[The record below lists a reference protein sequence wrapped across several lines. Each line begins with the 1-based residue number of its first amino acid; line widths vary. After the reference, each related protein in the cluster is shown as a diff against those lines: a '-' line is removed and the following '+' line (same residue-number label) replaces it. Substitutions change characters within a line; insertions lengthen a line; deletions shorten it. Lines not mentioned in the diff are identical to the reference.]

1 MIVAR
6 RFLTC
11 TLGAAAAEMAL
22 ILPLAVLMLF
32 TTLEAGHW
40 LYTQHQVVKG
50 LRDGARY
57 AARQSFDDVNCRNG
71 TATIST
77 AVVDATKEITRT
89 GQLSGGNPRVSG
101 WDAAN
106 ITVEVTCP
114 PPLPGETEHTGIFDA
129 GEPAPQVTVSV
140 ANLPYDSLF
149 NGLGVITDS
158 VKLRGEQQAV
168 VMGI

>member
-1 MIVAR
+1 MTMLR
-6 RFLTC
+6 RFLSC
-11 TLGAAAAEMAL
+11 TKGAAAAEMAL
-22 ILPLAVLMLF
+22 IAPLAVLMLF

-40 LYTQHQVVKG
+40 MYTQHQVVKG
-50 LRDGARY
+50 LRDGARF

-89 GQLSGGNPRVSG
+89 GQLSGGSPRVSG

-114 PPLPGETEHTGIFDA
+114 AAAVSQTGIFDP

-140 ANLPYDSLF
+140 INLPYDSLF
-149 NGLGVITDS
+149 NGLGVINDS
-158 VKLRGEQQAV
+158 VNLRGTQQAV

>member
-89 GQLSGGNPRVSG
+89 GQLSGGNPRVAG

-106 ITVEVTCP
+106 ITVAVTCP
-114 PPLPGETEHTGIFDA
+114 VAAEAQTGIFDA

-158 VKLRGEQQAV
+158 VNLVGEQQAV

>member
-1 MIVAR
+1 MTVTR
-6 RFLTC
+6 RFLQC

-22 ILPLAVLMLF
+22 IVPLAVLILF

-57 AARQSFDDVNCRNG
+57 AARQSFDDVNCRSG
-71 TATIST
+71 PTIST
-77 AVVDATKEITRT
+77 AVVDSTKELTRT
-89 GQLSGGNPRVSG
+89 GELSGGAPRVSG
-101 WDAAN
+101 WDAAD
-106 ITVEVTCP
+106 ITVTVTCP
-114 PPLPGETEHTGIFDA
+114 TAAEAQTGIFDA
-129 GEPAPQVTVSV
+129 GEPAPQVNV
-140 ANLPYDSLF
+140 ATSFGYDSLF

-158 VKLRGEQQAV
+158 VNLVGEQQAV

>member
-1 MIVAR
+1 MTMAAR
-6 RFLTC
+6 FFRC
-11 TLGAAAAEMAL
+11 TNGAAAAEMAL

-40 LYTQHQVVKG
+40 MYAQHQVLKG

-57 AARQSFDDVNCRNG
+57 AARQSFDDVNCRSG
-71 TATIST
+71 PTIST

-89 GQLSGGNPRVSG
+89 GQLSGGSPRVSG
-101 WDAAN
+101 WDAAD
-106 ITVEVTCP
+106 IDVDVTCP
-114 PPLPGETEHTGIFDA
+114 TAAESQTGIFDA
-129 GEPAPQVTVSV
+129 AEPAPQVNVSTTT
-140 ANLPYDSLF
+140 AYNSLF

-158 VKLRGEQQAV
+158 VNLVGKQQAV